1 MFDISWTLTFAAA
14 IASGTPL
21 VFAGLGTLL
30 SERVGVVNL
39 GVEGM
44 MLTGAV
50 TSVVAYG
57 LTGSVQLAFLA
68 SGIAGFIAGVLLCI
82 VAITFRSNQIV
93 AGLAITIFLTGVSV
107 FAGSSLASDI
117 RLPIPKDL
125 AIPLLS
131 DIPFI
136 GQVLFNHDVYVYAS
150 WLLALV
156 LSLFLFRT
164 RPGLVTRSLGENPQ
178 AAAALGVRVNFQRYV
193 FVSVGGVLIGFGGG
207 YVAIAILGYWTG
219 GATVGGLGWIAV
231 ALVIFASWRPIRL
244 VAGAYVFGLIF
255 QANFASQAAGYSFL
269 PASFLSMLPYI
280 ITIALLT
287 ILSLT
292 RRGAIGVIPAAL
304 GVPYHPGER

>member
-14 IASGTPL
+14 IASGTPI
-21 VFAGLGTLL
+21 VFAGLGALL

-39 GVEGM
+39 GVEGI
-44 MLTGAV
+44 MLVGAV
-50 TSVVAYG
+50 TSVAVYG
-57 LTGSVQLAFLA
+57 ATGSVQLAFLA
-68 SGIAGFIAGVLLCI
+68 AGIAGFIAGLLLCI
-82 VAITFRSNQIV
+82 VTITFRSNQIV

-107 FAGSSLASDI
+107 FAGSSLATDI
-117 RLPIPKDL
+117 RLPTPEEVAL
-125 AIPLLS
+125 PLLS

-136 GQVLFNHDVYVYAS
+136 GQVLFNHDVYVYSS

-164 RPGLVTRSLGENPQ
+164 RPGLVARSLGENPQ
-178 AAAALGVRVNFQRYV
+178 AAAALGVRVNLQRYGY
-193 FVSVGGVLIGFGGG
+193 VSVGGALIGFGGG

-219 GATVGGLGWIAV
+219 EATVGGLGWIAI

-255 QANFASQAAGYSFL
+255 QANFASQAAGYSFI

-280 ITIALLT
+280 ITIAVLT

-292 RRGAIGVIPAAL
+292 RGRATGVVPAAL